1 MFKKILR
8 SIIFLGMTVSF
19 MVNGQQDTSNVELA
33 EDWYPK
39 SNFVSSPFKS
49 HQTLL
54 TVMGDSS
61 SYKSR
66 NLLRMPF
73 VSIQKTSIAQDWSY
87 IEFSEKIQGTSFTIP
102 FIAPLDW
109 YINKK
114 IQIKTQMDDSLIGGM
129 IVKTHDWVLDGS
141 VREQLTRLKRHLTT

>member
-1 MFKKILR
+1 
-8 SIIFLGMTVSF
+8 

-114 IQIKTQMDDSLIGGM
+114 IQKSL
-129 IVKTHDWVLDGS
+129 L
-141 VREQLTRLKRHLTT
+141 